1 VKAAHRNVRLDRLPD
16 DAPQT
21 RLVATIK
28 RSSRYYCQ
36 ADFELGSISNQLA
49 FPVAVREDLGGY
61 VFVGGPGGAYRSE
74 DLHLFAVA
82 GTNTLVALS

>member
-1 VKAAHRNVRLDRLPD
+1 MKAAHRNVRLNRLPD

-28 RSSRYYCQ
+28 RSSRFYCQ
-36 ADFELGSISNQLA
+36 AEFEPGSISLQLA
-49 FPVAVREDLGGY
+49 FPVSVCEDVGGY
-61 VFVGGPGGAYRSE
+61 VFVGGPGGFYKSE

-82 GTNTLVALS
+82 GASTLVALS